1 MLWRP
6 NAFARQTYSAM
17 NSEFFTPMEHN
28 WIEDG
33 LVTTNASDV
42 LRAIQCKLHN
52 VVVDSKILDFR
63 STFEEEKKSKAER
76 SKKKAKGKA
85 GAVMSSSE
93 GGSDD

>member
-33 LVTTNASDV
+33 LVTTNANDV

-85 GAVMSSSE
+85 GAIMSSGE
-93 GGSDD
+93 GGGDD